1 MFIIFVLVLG
11 FMVIDVGLCLL
22 ASLDADQSVSVAW
35 ILETCETVVRNN
47 LSCFK
52 WYININMIEY
62 YVWIPDVLLVDY
74 DRFMIISAALSSCY
88 SVFFN

>member
-1 MFIIFVLVLG
+1 VFIIFVLVLG

-47 LSCFK
+47 LSCK
-52 WYININMIEY
+52 MVYQY
-62 YVWIPDVLLVDY
+62 
-74 DRFMIISAALSSCY
+74 
-88 SVFFN
+88 